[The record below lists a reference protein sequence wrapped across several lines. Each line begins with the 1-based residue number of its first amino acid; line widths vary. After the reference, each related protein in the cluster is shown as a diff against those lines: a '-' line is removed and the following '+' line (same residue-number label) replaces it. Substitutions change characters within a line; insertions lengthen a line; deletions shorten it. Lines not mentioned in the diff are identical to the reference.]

1 MATGIILETPPIAP
15 TRSMMISHEVL
26 ELVNEQSV
34 ISLDTLVTLLPQ
46 FEWNQIFHAVDQLA
60 RERRLVLRR
69 HRFDYTIFSASYAA

>member
-1 MATGIILETPPIAP
+1 MTTGSILEAPVIAP
-15 TRSMMISHEVL
+15 ARSTMIAHEVL

-34 ISLDTLVTLLPQ
+34 ISLDTLITMLPQ

-69 HRFDYTIFSASYAA
+69 HGFDYTIFSANYAA